1 MYGIRSVL
9 DIAKGALLAQ
19 EKAIAVTSHN
29 LANVNTPGY
38 SRQKTIFEANAPL
51 QFSRIKIGMGVS
63 VNSIVQ
69 YVDQFV
75 IRNIYQKTS
84 TLKEY
89 ETKSS
94 ILSQL
99 ETILN
104 EMEDSGLLT
113 QALKEFWM
121 AWQDLSNNPGGISER
136 TALLAK
142 AEVLASRFN
151 SISKDLSQIR
161 KELNNNIE
169 NGIIELNILSK
180 RIAEV
185 NGKIVMVEANGT
197 EANDLRDLRRNYLEK
212 LSELVE
218 NVYLEDNN
226 GAIKVMT
233 STGVMLVDGTYH
245 WELSQDENN
254 IYWNQIESD
263 ISHRLIGGK
272 IGAWLDLRDEVVPE
286 YIANLDE
293 LAGSLIREVNTL
305 HFTGYTLLGETGKYF
320 FENFNESPEIPN
332 PDDYRGASA
341 FIKLSNDVKNNPT
354 NIAASGS
361 SGNPGDN
368 ENALRIL
375 AIQTDE
381 TVQIK
386 KWNYEE
392 RGKTISS
399 TIHSETLDDYYHTL
413 VGEIGVLTDEYKEN
427 QNFSQALLNNLN
439 ETRDSVSGVNLD
451 EEMIELMKIQR
462 AHEAASKLVA
472 LADEMLKSLLEMR

>member
-19 EKAIAVTSHN
+19 EKSMAVTSHN

-38 SRQKTIFEANAPL
+38 SRQKTILEANAPL

-63 VNSIVQ
+63 VHSIVQ
-69 YVDQFV
+69 YVDQF
-75 IRNIYQKTS
+75 ITRNIYQKTS

-89 ETKSS
+89 ETKAS

-99 ETILN
+99 ETVFN
-104 EMEDSGLLT
+104 ETEDSGLLT
-113 QALKEFWM
+113 KAIKEFWM
-121 AWQDLSNNPGGISER
+121 AWQDLSNNPSGISER

-142 AEVLASRFN
+142 AESLALRFN
-151 SISKDLSQIR
+151 SMSRDLNQIR
-161 KELNNNIE
+161 KELNNNIK
-169 NGIIELNILSK
+169 NAITELNILSK
-180 RIAEV
+180 RVAEI

-212 LSELVE
+212 ISELVE
-218 NVYLEDNN
+218 NVYLEDEN

-233 STGVMLVDGTYH
+233 STGVMLVDGTYY
-245 WELSQDENN
+245 WELSQKENY

-263 ISHRLIGGK
+263 ITNRLIGGK

-305 HFTGYTLLGETGKYF
+305 HFTGYTLTGETGKYF
-320 FENFNESPEIPN
+320 FENFKSSPEIPN
-332 PDDYRGASA
+332 PNDYRGSSD
-341 FIKLSNDVKNNPT
+341 FIKLSDDVKNNPK
-354 NIAASGS
+354 NIAAGGNSGD
-361 SGNPGDN
+361 PGDN
-368 ENALRIL
+368 ENVLKIL
-375 AIQTDE
+375 AIQTDD
-381 TVQIK
+381 TIQIK

-392 RGKTISS
+392 RGKTTNSLIQ
-399 TIHSETLDDYYHTL
+399 TITLDDYYHTL
-413 VGEIGVLTDEYKEN
+413 VGEIGVLTDEFKEN

-439 ETRDSVSGVNLD
+439 ETRDSISGVNLD
-451 EEMIELMKIQR
+451 EEMVELMKIQR